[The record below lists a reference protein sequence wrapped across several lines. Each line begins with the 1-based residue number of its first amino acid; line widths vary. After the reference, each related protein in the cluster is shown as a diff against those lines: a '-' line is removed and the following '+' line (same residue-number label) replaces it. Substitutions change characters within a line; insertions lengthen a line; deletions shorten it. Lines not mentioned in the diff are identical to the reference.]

1 MLRWIL
7 PSALILALVTAAWPL
22 THAHADEPPTRHEV
36 ASGLMCQ
43 CGCGMTV
50 SACGESMS
58 CSPADSIMQEIDDQ
72 IAEEKSKGE
81 ILDYFATIY
90 GEEVLSVPRK
100 SGFSLMAWVM
110 PFLAVTVGGA
120 GLATLVR
127 LWAKSRPGPPP
138 DAPASGTPTS
148 DINLYEERVD
158 EDLRLLE

>member
-1 MLRWIL
+1 
-7 PSALILALVTAAWPL
+7 
-22 THAHADEPPTRHEV
+22 
-36 ASGLMCQ
+36 MCQ

-50 SACGESMS
+50 ATCQESMS
-58 CSPADSIMQEIDDQ
+58 CSIADSIVQEIDDQ
-72 IAEEKSKGE
+72 IAEDKSKGE

-90 GEEVLSVPRK
+90 GEEVLSMPRK

-127 LWAKSRPGPPP
+127 LWARGRPGPPP
-138 DAPASGTPTS
+138 GPPPDSPTSGTPTS
-148 DINLYEERVD
+148 DINIYEERVD

>member
-7 PSALILALVTAAWPL
+7 PSVLALALVVAAWPL
-22 THAHADEPPTRHEV
+22 THAHADGPPTRHDV

-50 SACGESMS
+50 STCQESMD
-58 CSPADSIMQEIDDQ
+58 CSIADSVVKEIDDQ
-72 IAEEKSKGE
+72 IDEGKDKGE

-127 LWAKSRPGPPP
+127 LWTRGRPGPPRDP
-138 DAPASGTPTS
+138 PTSGTPTS
-148 DINLYEERVD
+148 DINIYEERVD